1 MKMATTVEE
10 YFDEHSEYRDHL
22 EKLRKILLSTELV
35 ETLKWGMPTYS
46 INQKNVLGLGAFKSY
61 FGLWFFNGVFLE
73 DKEDKLVNAQEGKTE
88 GLRQWRF
95 TTPNEIDEKLIL
107 KYVKEAIQNQKEG
120 KEFKPRKKPLII
132 PDELKEEL
140 ASDAQI
146 AEAFDN
152 LSLSSKRDY
161 ADYITEAKKEETK
174 MSRLDKII
182 PMIRDGIGLND
193 KYH

>member
-10 YFDEHSEYRDHL
+10 YFENHSEFREHL
-22 EKLRKILLSTELV
+22 ETLRKILLSTELV

-46 INQKNVLGLGAFKSY
+46 INQKNVVGIGVFKSY
-61 FGLWFFNGVFLE
+61 FGLWFFNGVFLA
-73 DKEDKLVNAQEGKTE
+73 DKEEKLVNAQEGKTE

-95 TTPNEIDEKLIL
+95 ASPNEIDEKLIL

-120 KEFKPRKKPLII
+120 KELKPRKKPLII

-140 ASDAQI
+140 ASDSQI
-146 AEAFDN
+146 ADAFDN

-161 ADYITEAKKEETK
+161 ADYIAEAKKEETK